1 MSEIKEIPSND
12 NEALTSQKKALINEL
27 SELSKKLGLKDE
39 IGKEEKDIEGLREE
53 LRSVSNAIAE
63 LEGMIFKCTEWIQE
77 RNEIVSHRINDK
89 LSKSKIEMWSKQKN
103 GDLVPDLVLCNHK
116 GVKFNSTN
124 FANRIEIQL
133 DLQLM
138 FQRLFEVT
146 LPIFIDESAVFSPS
160 NLPVFDDRQTIY
172 LLASDE
178 NYLKVE

>member
-1 MSEIKEIPSND
+1 
-12 NEALTSQKKALINEL
+12 
-27 SELSKKLGLKDE
+27 
-39 IGKEEKDIEGLREE
+39 
-53 LRSVSNAIAE
+53 
-63 LEGMIFKCTEWIQE
+63 
-77 RNEIVSHRINDK
+77 
-89 LSKSKIEMWSKQKN
+89 MWSKQKN